1 MGFFL
6 PINYQEPLQSTFC
19 QFTTSSMRKNPI
31 WQQLTELAQ
40 QDDRKNLAALWRNP
54 NRQETLVFE
63 FGDLYL
69 DLSKNWLDD
78 EVLEVLCQLAE
89 HANLKIAI
97 DDMFNGQVVN
107 TTDQLSASHTQ
118 LRNPS
123 HPSYQL
129 NTEKLFT
136 LADQVTSGQVKTA
149 FGKPVKQL
157 VNIGI
162 GGSYLGPRLVVEA
175 LTELQSESLIP
186 IYFAASVDDSLIN
199 QLFKSIDIEHCLF
212 CISSKSFSTVETL
225 MNARA
230 IQAKLKEV
238 KGYQPDQQ
246 QSSLMAITAN
256 TPRALK
262 AGIPEYMILPFDTT
276 VGGRFSLWSSIG
288 FPIVLAAGKDEF
300 KDLLAGAHL
309 MDQHFQQQPFKQN
322 LPVLMALLSIWYRNF
337 IGLSAYS
344 CLPYDARLRSLPKWL
359 QQLMMESTGKMHNIS
374 GEVIN
379 YPTSPWVFGDHGQ
392 LSQHAFFQAF
402 HQGVDALPLDFIGV
416 MEDNSSSQ
424 NFLLF
429 NLIAQG
435 AALMQGKEEDQSMK
449 GCPGNK
455 PSTTL
460 LLKNMTARS
469 IGQLLA
475 MYEHMIYTQSVIW
488 NINCFDQP
496 GVELGKSIA
505 RDIQQHVENDSLNE
519 MGLDP
524 STMALIR
531 KVTELKNDSID

>member
-1 MGFFL
+1 
-6 PINYQEPLQSTFC
+6 
-19 QFTTSSMRKNPI
+19 MRKNPF

-40 QDDRKNLAALWRNP
+40 QNDRKNLAALWQDP
-54 NRQETLVFE
+54 NRHEKFVFE
-63 FGDLYL
+63 FGELYL

-78 EVLEVLCQLAE
+78 EVLHLLCQLAE
-89 HANLKIAI
+89 HTGLKPAI
-97 DDMFNGQVVN
+97 DNMFHGEIVN
-107 TTDQLSASHTQ
+107 TTDQLSATHTQ
-118 LRNPS
+118 LRNPN
-123 HPSYQL
+123 HPNYQH

-136 LADQVTSGQVKTA
+136 LADQVTSGQAKTA

-175 LTELQSESLIP
+175 LTELQSESLIQV
-186 IYFAASVDDSLIN
+186 YFAASVDDSLIN

-230 IQAKLKEV
+230 IQAKLKEIQ
-238 KGYQPDQQ
+238 GYQPDQQ

-262 AGIPEYMILPFDTT
+262 AGIPEHMILPFDATI
-276 VGGRFSLWSSIG
+276 GGRFSLWSSIG
-288 FPIVLAAGKDEF
+288 FPIVIAAGKGEF
-300 KDLLAGAHL
+300 QELLAGAHS

-337 IGLSAYS
+337 VGLSAYS

-359 QQLMMESTGKMHNIS
+359 QQLMMESTGKMHNID

-416 MEDNSSSQ
+416 MEDKSSSQ

-435 AALMQGKEEDQSMK
+435 AALMQGKKEDHSMK

-460 LLKNMTARS
+460 LLKSMSANS

-505 RDIQQHVENDSLNE
+505 RDIQQHAENNSLND

-531 KVTELKNDSID
+531 KVTELKK

>member
-6 PINYQEPLQSTFC
+6 PLSYNNPFVILAI
-19 QFTTSSMRKNPI
+19 SSMRNNPI
-31 WQQLTELAQ
+31 WKKLTEHAQ
-40 QDDRKNLAALWRNP
+40 QAQLKDLSKLWQDP
-54 NRQETLVFE
+54 NRHQSFVFE
-63 FGDLYL
+63 FENLYL
-69 DLSKNWLDD
+69 DLSKNWIDQKALDS
-78 EVLEVLCQLAE
+78 LCQLAK
-89 HANLKIAI
+89 HANLSAAI
-97 DDMFNGQVVN
+97 NAMFNEQVVN
-107 TTDQLSASHTQ
+107 ATDQLAATHIT
-118 LRNPS
+118 LRDPS
-123 HPSYQL
+123 HQKYKANVDSIF
-129 NTEKLFT
+129 K
-136 LADQVTSGQVKTA
+136 LADQVTSGKQKTA
-149 FGKPVKQL
+149 FGQPVKQL

-175 LTELQSESLIP
+175 LTELQSESQIP

-230 IQAKLKEV
+230 IHAKLKAIS
-238 KGYQPDQQ
+238 GYQPNSK

-256 TPRALK
+256 QTRALEV
-262 AGIPEYMILPFDTT
+262 GIPAHMILPFDETI
-276 VGGRFSLWSSIG
+276 GGRFSLWSAIG
-288 FPIVLAAGKDEF
+288 FPIVMAAGKEQF
-300 KDLLAGAHL
+300 IELLNGAHT
-309 MDQHFQQQPFKQN
+309 MDQHYQHQPFEQN
-322 LPVLMALLSIWYRNF
+322 IPVLMALMSIWYRNF
-337 IGLSAYS
+337 MGLSAYS

-359 QQLMMESTGKMHNIS
+359 QQLMMESTGKMHNVD

-379 YPTSPWVFGDHGQ
+379 YPTTPWVFGDHGQ

-416 MEDNSSSQ
+416 LEHNSPSQ
-424 NFLLF
+424 DFLLF

-460 LLKNMTARS
+460 LIKNMSAKS
-469 IGQLLA
+469 VGQLLA

-496 GVELGKSIA
+496 GVELGKVIA
-505 RDIQQHVENDSLNE
+505 RDIQDHVENNTVNE
-519 MGLDP
+519 MALDP
-524 STMALIR
+524 STLALIK
-531 KVTELKNDSID
+531 KVME

>member
-1 MGFFL
+1 
-6 PINYQEPLQSTFC
+6 
-19 QFTTSSMRKNPI
+19 MRNNPI

-40 QDDRKNLAALWRNP
+40 QSERKDLAALWQNP
-54 NRQETLVFE
+54 NRHQSLVFE
-63 FGDLYL
+63 FEDLYL
-69 DLSKNWLDD
+69 DLSKNWLD
-78 EVLEVLCQLAE
+78 EAAITALCQLAE
-89 HANLKIAI
+89 QAKLKTAI
-97 DDMFNGQVVN
+97 ENMFNGQIVN
-107 TTDQLSASHTQ
+107 TTDQLPATHTE
-118 LRNPS
+118 LRDPN
-123 HPSYQL
+123 HPNYL
-129 NTEKLFT
+129 HNTESLFS
-136 LADQVTSGQVKTA
+136 LADRVTSGQVRTA
-149 FGKPVKQL
+149 FGKKVKQL

-175 LTELQSESLIP
+175 LTELQSESQIP
-186 IYFAASVDDSLIN
+186 VYFAASVDDSLIN

-230 IQAKLKEV
+230 IEAKLKQI
-238 KGYQPDQQ
+238 KGYRPDAQ

-256 TPRALK
+256 TKRATEV
-262 AGIPEYMILPFDTT
+262 GIPEHMILPFDAS
-276 VGGRFSLWSSIG
+276 VGGRFSLWSAIG
-288 FPIVLAAGKDEF
+288 FPIVLAAGKDQF
-300 KDLLAGAHL
+300 KELLAGAYL
-309 MDQHFQQQPFKQN
+309 MDQHYQHQSFDKN
-322 LPVLMALLSIWYRNF
+322 LPVLMALVAIWYRNF

-359 QQLMMESTGKMHNIS
+359 QQLMMESTGKMHNVD

-416 MEDNSSSQ
+416 LEHNSPSQ
-424 NFLLF
+424 DFLLF

-435 AALMQGKEEDQSMK
+435 AALMQGKEEDHSMK

-460 LLKNMTARS
+460 LLKNMSAKS
-469 IGQLLA
+469 VGQLLA
-475 MYEHMIYTQSVIW
+475 LYEHMVYSQSVIW

-505 RDIQQHVENDSLNE
+505 RDIQEHVENNTLND
-519 MGLDP
+519 MALDP
-524 STMALIR
+524 STMALIK
-531 KVTELKNDSID
+531 KVMEPNS

>member
-1 MGFFL
+1 
-6 PINYQEPLQSTFC
+6 
-19 QFTTSSMRKNPI
+19 MRNNPV
-31 WQQLTELAQ
+31 WQQLNELAQ
-40 QDDRKNLAALWRNP
+40 QAERRDLAKLWQNP
-54 NRQETLVFE
+54 NRQQSLVFE
-63 FGDLYL
+63 FEDLYL

-78 EVLEVLCQLAE
+78 QALTALCQLAE
-89 HANLKIAI
+89 AAELKTAI
-97 DDMFNGQVVN
+97 DNMFNGEIVN
-107 TTDQLSASHTQ
+107 TTDQLPATHTE
-118 LRNPS
+118 LRNPQ
-123 HPSYQL
+123 HPNYL
-129 NTEKLFT
+129 RNTESLFS
-136 LADQVTSGQVKTA
+136 LADQVTNGEVKTA
-149 FGKPVKQL
+149 FGKQVKQL

-175 LTELQSESLIP
+175 LTELQSESRIS

-230 IQAKLKEV
+230 IQAKLKNI

-256 TPRALK
+256 TSRALE
-262 AGIPEYMILPFDTT
+262 AGIPEHMILPFDPSI
-276 VGGRFSLWSSIG
+276 GGRFSLWSAIG
-288 FPIVLAAGKDEF
+288 FPIVLAAGKTQF
-300 KDLLAGAHL
+300 KALLEGAHL
-309 MDQHFQQQPFKQN
+309 MDQHYQQQPFDKN
-322 LPVLMALLSIWYRNF
+322 LPVLMALVSIWYRNF

-359 QQLMMESTGKMHNIS
+359 QQLMMESTGKMHS
-374 GEVIN
+374 TAGEIID

-416 MEDNSSSQ
+416 LEHNSPSQ
-424 NFLLF
+424 DFLLF

-435 AALMQGKEEDQSMK
+435 AALMQGKEEDHSMK

-460 LLKNMTARS
+460 LMKNMSAKS
-469 IGQLLA
+469 VGQLLA
-475 MYEHMIYTQSVIW
+475 LYEHMIYTQSVIW

-496 GVELGKSIA
+496 GVELGKTIA
-505 RDIQQHVENDSLNE
+505 KDIQAHVENNTLNQ
-519 MGLDP
+519 MALDP
-524 STMALIR
+524 STLALIQ
-531 KVTELKNDSID
+531 KVTET